1 MTDTAST
8 TPDHEVAAPAA
19 LTRDALMAIMNETL
33 PEIEP
38 YVQRAPNRRGDDRDV
53 DRRDDER
60 SSVEEFIDTLEQ
72 RGLLAEP
79 PVAQPSGLFQI
90 WENAYTSSSL
100 TNANQYPLG
109 SPEHEAHKE
118 GAKAR
123 IKRGMTTRVTENPYP
138 SA

>member
-8 TPDHEVAAPAA
+8 TPDHEVAVPTA

-38 YVQRAPNRRGDDRDV
+38 TVQRAPNRRGDDRDV

-79 PVAQPSGLFQI
+79 SVAQPSGLFQI
-90 WENAYTSSSL
+90 WEASYASSSL
-100 TNANQYPLG
+100 TNASPYPLG
-109 SPEHEAHKE
+109 TPEHEAHKE

-123 IKRGMTTRVTENPYP
+123 IKRGMTTRTTENPYP
-138 SA
+138 ST